1 MCQRVIELD
10 PEAAEMERKERRK
23 KPCDESILKMLDEA
37 HEEWEA
43 QQAE

>member
-1 MCQRVIELD
+1 MN
-10 PEAAEMERKERRK
+10 KEHGQK

-43 QQAE
+43 QQDE

>member
-10 PEAAEMERKERRK
+10 LEAAEIERKERRR

>member
-1 MCQRVIELD
+1 MD
-10 PEAAEMERKERRK
+10 KEQDKK

-43 QQAE
+43 Q